1 MSGLS
6 GCILSTQYNM
16 TATVLRQYVDDDNTT
31 PSTGGYY
38 ETIQDPVTGNIE
50 RVWMESDPDAVAPS
64 TIEIPCVVRA
74 FISQTATG
82 AGTVERFAT
91 EYENFDRARMKYPA
105 GYLLTRRDRVTNIRN
120 TITGEVIWVEEEQA
134 ELDGSSYQVPATIFE
149 IVGVSP
155 IIDPFGSH
163 LENVALLQRAEA
175 TVGAAVEK
183 VYA

>member
-1 MSGLS
+1 MFALS

-16 TATVLRQYVDDDNTT
+16 TATVLRQYVDDDNVT
-31 PSTGGYY
+31 PSQGGYY
-38 ETIQDPVTGNIE
+38 ETVQNPVTGDIE
-50 RVWMESDPDAVAPS
+50 RKWHEFDPDAAAS
-64 TIEIPCVVRA
+64 TIEIPCVVRP

-82 AGTVERFAT
+82 AGTVERFAA

-105 GYLLTRRDRVTNIRN
+105 GYLLSRRDRVTNIRN
-120 TITGEVIWVEEEQA
+120 TATGETIWVEEEQA
-134 ELDGSSYQVPATIFE
+134 VLDGDSYQVPATIFE

-155 IIDPFGSH
+155 VVDPFGAH

-175 TVGAAVEK
+175 VVGESVEK